1 MFNILNHAIFVD
13 VNVQPL
19 RLVVSGAHRTG
30 LDDAVLL
37 GKVGLCKR
45 L

>member
-1 MFNILNHAIFVD
+1 MLNILNHAILVD

-19 RLVVSGAHRTG
+19 RLVISGGHRIG
-30 LDDAVLL
+30 LEDAVLL